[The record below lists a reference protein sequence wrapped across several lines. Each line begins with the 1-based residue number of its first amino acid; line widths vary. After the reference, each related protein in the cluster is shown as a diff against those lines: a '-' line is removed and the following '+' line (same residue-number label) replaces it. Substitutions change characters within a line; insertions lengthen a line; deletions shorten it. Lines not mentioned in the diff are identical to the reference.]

1 MGGYTDKP
9 IQSMMPI
16 LLLRVVTNLAVH
28 PDSGGSVEDGMAGME
43 GTGKRICNAHV
54 DMSCGN
60 TNS

>member
-1 MGGYTDKP
+1 
-9 IQSMMPI
+9 MMPI

-28 PDSGGSVEDGMAGME
+28 PDSGGSVEDGMTGME
-43 GTGKRICNAHV
+43 GTGKRTCDAHV